1 MPLGLI
7 DSLNPKLWIVT
18 ATAQGRRS
26 GLIATFV
33 TPVSIVPDVSRFLI
47 TIANQHATHDLI
59 VRSKAFGLHLLRAD
73 QAQLAYRFGSVSG
86 RTADKFS
93 GLRWEPGK
101 LGCPVLHNCL
111 AAMECRVELQTDIGD
126 RTLFVGQVIS
136 SRRNLGDAALAA
148 DEFFGSLTDEQREI
162 LDNLY
167 ARDIP
172 IDREKI
178 LDWQNRRRPV

>member
-1 MPLGLI
+1 
-7 DSLNPKLWIVT
+7 
-18 ATAQGRRS
+18 
-26 GLIATFV
+26 
-33 TPVSIVPDVSRFLI
+33 
-47 TIANQHATHDLI
+47 
-59 VRSKAFGLHLLRAD
+59 
-73 QAQLAYRFGSVSG
+73 
-86 RTADKFS
+86 
-93 GLRWEPGK
+93 
-101 LGCPVLHNCL
+101 
-111 AAMECRVELQTDIGD
+111 MECRVELQTDIGD